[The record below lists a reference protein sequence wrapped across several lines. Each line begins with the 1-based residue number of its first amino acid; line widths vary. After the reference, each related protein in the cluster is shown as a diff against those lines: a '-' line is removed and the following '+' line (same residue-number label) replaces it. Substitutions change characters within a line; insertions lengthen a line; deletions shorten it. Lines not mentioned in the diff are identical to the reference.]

1 MFTDH
6 LECKA
11 HNVSQTS
18 LSMISYVLHKWAIN
32 NNNYYYLDEK
42 SKFTK
47 NCILVP
53 KVNHF
58 CRKRMFYFNPYRH
71 YYPTQMSATVKYK
84 RVR

>member
-42 SKFTK
+42 SKINSQKTA
-47 NCILVP
+47 
-53 KVNHF
+53 
-58 CRKRMFYFNPYRH
+58 
-71 YYPTQMSATVKYK
+71 S
-84 RVR
+84 